1 MRAITVVLAR
11 INALATTQHVVSQVS
26 GGGSVELSA
35 GQSVIANAAAL
46 SAQNTLSLAAAGKIL
61 L

>member
-1 MRAITVVLAR
+1 VVLAK

>member
-1 MRAITVVLAR
+1 MVLAK